1 MKNKNHYS
9 NENYE
14 AENCAKKKIEV
25 QTNNKKTH
33 GLVFWIVIIVI
44 GYVVFS
50 GVIGYI
56 KSRINANGS
65 VLMGEEVTINDI
77 TLRNDLMAI
86 EQISSYEVNYAG
98 IAKIEDTNEIAGLK
112 LGFTKHVIDVAYEGK
127 IKAYYD
133 LDVLDDATIN
143 PVTKTIT
150 LDLPEKPE
158 IDIIPGETKV
168 QQKNNIL
175 NLIEADEVTEQLEIE
190 QNMQLEKAVEKG
202 LYEKAEK
209 HFKEIVQDFLDSY
222 GDKYKGYKVQ

>member
-1 MKNKNHYS
+1 MKNKNYYS

-14 AENCAKKKIEV
+14 AENSMKTKAEGKMRNMKKRVLIIS
-25 QTNNKKTH
+25 
-33 GLVFWIVIIVI
+33 IVIFVI
-44 GYVVFS
+44 LCI
-50 GVIGYI
+50 GVTTYLKRTKNADGLIGI
-56 KSRINANGS
+56 
-65 VLMGEEVTINDI
+65 GEEVTITDV

-86 EQISSYEVNYAG
+86 EQVSSYEVNYAG
-98 IAKIEDTNEIAGLK
+98 IAKIEDTKEIAGLK

-133 LDVLDDATIN
+133 LDVLKNAIIN
-143 PVTKTIT
+143 PITKTIT

-175 NLIEADEVTEQLEIE
+175 NMIEADEVTEKLEIE

>member
-1 MKNKNHYS
+1 MKNKNYYS

-14 AENCAKKKIEV
+14 AENSMKTKAEGKMSNMKKRVLIIS
-25 QTNNKKTH
+25 
-33 GLVFWIVIIVI
+33 IVIFVI
-44 GYVVFS
+44 LCI
-50 GVIGYI
+50 GVTTYL
-56 KSRINANGS
+56 KRTKNANG
-65 VLMGEEVTINDI
+65 LIGIGEEVTITDV

-86 EQISSYEVNYAG
+86 EQVSSYEVNYAG
-98 IAKIEDTNEIAGLK
+98 IAKIEDTKEIAGLK

-133 LDVLDDATIN
+133 LDVLKNAIIN
-143 PVTKTIT
+143 PITKTIT

-222 GDKYKGYKVQ
+222 GDKYKGYKVK